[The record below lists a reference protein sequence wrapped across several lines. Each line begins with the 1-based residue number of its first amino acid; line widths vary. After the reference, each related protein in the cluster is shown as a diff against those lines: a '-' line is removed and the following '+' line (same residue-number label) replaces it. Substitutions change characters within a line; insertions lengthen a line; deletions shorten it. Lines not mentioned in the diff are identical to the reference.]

1 MDEMRKEPP
10 IAECMFGWGQV
21 FRLYSDMLDVQGKR
35 YFLKD
40 LTHIRPIYRH
50 VMGVDS
56 VRLELRFGKKQVT
69 LRGIAAIDE
78 AQKVIDYLTSQYL
91 GLAPANPHTTGTGS
105 PGGWTRERKTQFK
118 TIPKPILLPV
128 QQSNPGTLDENED
141 DASAELVPSI
151 IEGFLDSTL
160 GTKTGALG

>member
-40 LTHIRPIYRH
+40 LTHIRPIYQH
-50 VMGVDS
+50 IMGVDS

-78 AQKVIDYLTSQYL
+78 VQKAIDYLTSQYL
-91 GLAPANPHTTGTGS
+91 ETAQANTNARTSGAGIFR
-105 PGGWTRERKTQFK
+105 GWTKE
-118 TIPKPILLPV
+118 
-128 QQSNPGTLDENED
+128 
-141 DASAELVPSI
+141 
-151 IEGFLDSTL
+151 
-160 GTKTGALG
+160 